1 MFLTLIK
8 SIILTLISSIALATY
23 VAVNSNSNN
32 KLRLIFSDFRQTT
45 NTDFINKYVINNNPL
60 NISQALT
67 IETASTRDILEYIN
81 NNKNEITDSD
91 FRADLMSVNFINK
104 LNRHKL
110 LISSVSVVTF
120 VVTLIMNVNNILL

>member
-91 FRADLMSVNFINK
+91 YRADFMSVNFINK